1 MYLLALR
8 EHQRDQFSVQMEKVD
23 GTISTNKDK
32 RIAYVAQ
39 QAWIMNAT
47 VRENITFGQEFN
59 QEK

>member
-1 MYLLALR
+1 
-8 EHQRDQFSVQMEKVD
+8 MEKVD

-32 RIAYVAQ
+32 QIAYVAQ

>member
-1 MYLLALR
+1 
-8 EHQRDQFSVQMEKVD
+8 MEKVD

-32 RIAYVAQ
+32 QIAYVAQ

-47 VRENITFGQEFN
+47 VRENIIFGQEFN